1 MFYKFGG
8 DILGNL
14 YERIELLGKSRGF
27 GNVTQLCQAAG
38 VPRAIMTEL
47 KKGRSRDISKPTAQ
61 KLAAILGVSLDELY
75 DLDAPISEKKAPATG
90 EGEGKFIGYGRILGA
105 YGSGVELIPEY
116 ENVLPIKTKR
126 VPLLGEI
133 ACGEPIYAAE
143 ERDMYVE
150 VGADVDVDFALKAHG
165 DSMTG
170 ARIYDGDLV
179 FIRRQSIV
187 DNGRIA
193 AVVIDDEATLKRV
206 YYYPEAQK
214 LVLTAENPI
223 YEPLVYVR
231 AELDTIKILGEAVL
245 FQSRV
250 R

>member
-1 MFYKFGG
+1 MKWLG
-8 DILGNL
+8 DKIGVAESTISQ
-14 YERIELLGKSRGF
+14 YETGKRQPDHETMCKIADVFNVSVDYLLGRTNSP
-27 GNVTQLCQAAG
+27 Q
-38 VPRAIMTEL
+38 I
-47 KKGRSRDISKPTAQ
+47 
-61 KLAAILGVSLDELY
+61 
-75 DLDAPISEKKAPATG
+75 KKAPATG
-90 EGEGKFIGYGRILGA
+90 EGEGKFVGYGRILGA

-116 ENVLPIKTKR
+116 ESVLPIKTKR

-133 ACGEPIYAAE
+133 ACGKPIYAAE

-179 FIRRQSIV
+179 FIRKQSIV

-193 AVVIDDEATLKRV
+193 AVVIDNEATLKRV
-206 YYYPEAQK
+206 YYYPQTQK
-214 LVLTAENPI
+214 LVLNAENPS
-223 YEPLVYVR
+223 YEPLVYMG
-231 AELDTIKILGEAVL
+231 AELDAINILGEAVL

>member
-1 MFYKFGG
+1 MFSE
-8 DILGNL
+8 NL
-14 YERIELLGKSRGF
+14 RRIRRER
-27 GNVTQLCQAAG
+27 NVTQKELARALHVSQGTVGNWESG
-38 VPRAIMTEL
+38 VREP
-47 KKGRSRDISKPTAQ
+47 
-61 KLAAILGVSLDELY
+61 SLETIYKICSFFDVP
-75 DLDAPISEKKAPATG
+75 LDCLLDPPQTKKAPATG

-116 ENVLPIKTKR
+116 DNILPIKTKR

-133 ACGEPIYAAE
+133 ACGKPIYAAE